1 MAIPRRLRHELLPH
15 YDTRAGILQS
25 RGLSLFAYLVVFFLP
40 ITPLQEGYT

>member
-25 RGLSLFAYLVVFFLP
+25 RGLSLFAYLVVFFYRLP
-40 ITPLQEGYT
+40 L